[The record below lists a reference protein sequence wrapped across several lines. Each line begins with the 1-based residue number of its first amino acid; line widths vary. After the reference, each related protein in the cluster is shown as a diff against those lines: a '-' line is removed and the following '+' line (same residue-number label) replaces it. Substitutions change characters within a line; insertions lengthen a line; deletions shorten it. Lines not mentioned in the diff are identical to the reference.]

1 MGKYPSNQRIGATA
15 NLLDDG
21 EIEQQQS
28 KGGGEGTSDA
38 LNGTQ
43 RNKTKESTWQD
54 KINDVKSMG
63 KYARRTAAIRRR
75 TRTRSP
81 LLYSQMDALIIE
93 SRKIHGT
100 EQRHFY
106 QDFKLQTRLMV
117 SSGFGCDQQ
126 QVACFIMVDCVASE
140 EETPIKRVPMDET
153 AAYDDGDNLCLFVD
167 FFIVFCAHKSKYYES
182 CGSVMHMYKEYI

>member
-1 MGKYPSNQRIGATA
+1 MGKYPSNQRIGVTA

-54 KINDVKSMG
+54 MINEVKSMG

-81 LLYSQMDALIIE
+81 LLLI
-93 SRKIHGT
+93 K
-100 EQRHFY
+100 Y
-106 QDFKLQTRLMV
+106 
-117 SSGFGCDQQ
+117 GC
-126 QVACFIMVDCVASE
+126 
-140 EETPIKRVPMDET
+140 R
-153 AAYDDGDNLCLFVD
+153 
-167 FFIVFCAHKSKYYES
+167 IVFAKGCTHN
-182 CGSVMHMYKEYI
+182 